1 MRKLT
6 VYLCILFS
14 STALFAQD
22 VWGGVSVATPD
33 NLNAISTNP
42 AGLGIQRGKQSGIY
56 ISSHPVL
63 TTYKAHRNRGFG
75 YNLKYE
81 FNGEIIEVLIK

>member
-6 VYLCILFS
+6 VYLFILFS
-14 STALFAQD
+14 STALYAQD

-63 TTYKAHRNRGFG
+63 TIYKSYPSFGF
-75 YNLKYE
+75 
-81 FNGEIIEVLIK
+81 F